1 MNLRTGIFMGLLM
14 SQLLTSGL
22 AHSQGI
28 GIGTTAPDPAAVL
41 ELKSTNQ
48 GLLLPRIADTTQVSK
63 PVAGLLVFSLSD
75 NSLYFYNGTN
85 WLKLASNNGV
95 TFTYN
100 GASVTYGILI
110 SPTTGRTWL
119 DRNLGAQQA
128 ATSYTDYLGYGDL
141 FQWGRPADGHQLITW
156 TSSAGTPVNDTTYTL
171 SSTDVPGNDR
181 FILTNLVPDGWES
194 PPNDSLWQGAGGVNN
209 PCPAGFH
216 VPTQSEWNNEIA
228 GTQGGNAPT
237 GGFAESNSA
246 YNLLKLPVAGDRSY
260 SNGSLH
266 GANDDGF
273 YWSSTVDALAFT
285 YRSISLQLNSL
296 NLSYANSVRATGCS
310 VRCIK

>member
-1 MNLRTGIFMGLLM
+1 
-14 SQLLTSGL
+14 
-22 AHSQGI
+22 
-28 GIGTTAPDPAAVL
+28 L

-75 NSLYFYNGTN
+75 NSLYFYNGIN

-95 TFTYN
+95 TFIYN
-100 GASVTYGILI
+100 GASVTYGTLV

-128 ATSYTDYLGYGDL
+128 ATSLTDYLGYGDL

-156 TSSAGTPVNDTTYTL
+156 TSSSSGTPVNGTTSTL
-171 SSTDVPGNDR
+171 SSTDVPGNDQ
-181 FILTNLVPDGWES
+181 FILTSVSPNGWES
-194 PPNDSLWQGAGGVNN
+194 PPNDSLWQGAGGVNS

-216 VPTQSEWNNEIA
+216 VPTQSEWSNEIDSA
-228 GTQGGNAPT
+228 QGGNAPT

-246 YNLLKLPVAGDRSY
+246 YNLLKLPVAGNRSY
-260 SNGSLH
+260 SNGALNAASVV
-266 GANDDGF
+266 GF
-273 YWSSTVDALAFT
+273 YWTSTVSTGPFPAGFS
-285 YRSISLQLNSL
+285 YCLQLNAQ
-296 NLSYANSVRATGCS
+296 NLFYADLARASGCS